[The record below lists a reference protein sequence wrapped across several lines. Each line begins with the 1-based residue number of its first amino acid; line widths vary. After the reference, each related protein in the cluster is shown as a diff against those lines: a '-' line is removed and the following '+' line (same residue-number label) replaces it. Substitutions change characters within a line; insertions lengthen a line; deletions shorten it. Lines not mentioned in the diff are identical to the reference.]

1 MRTIHN
7 ISHPDNSI
15 IDGNND
21 MARGI
26 RSVKTLLPNANRI
39 TEYLKT
45 NSITGFAIHQC
56 AEECIKAQLID
67 REEWKQCIEKTE
79 KHPYFN
85 GQIGFILQFSGI
97 CEDYKSNRTLSW
109 SDQEAEERLKL
120 FKKYAH
126 IASYMFDLDG
136 NGIRH
141 NDKNYCFERAVLAQ
155 GDYLMEASNDRFNLL
170 STETVAKNVKRDHS
184 WKRLLRINETREEL
198 IESQNYVKAA
208 FDNVADLSNITG
220 SFEAQCKDIKTGTQW
235 RDLLIST
242 PELFNI
248 SEKGFTAFDEDQLLI
263 LRYWFRNSYHVELY
277 TYHLW
282 LNKFVESTMAFAP
295 LFELNYIEQKTG
307 DIIPTIL
314 FSGFTYKR
322 SKYHIEIQAS
332 IKEDWNLETFWV
344 SFAFDNE
351 KRTDYPDELIS
362 LLESYG
368 FTRSE
373 VDNSYELISSSENTI
388 YKKLVDLTNELS
400 ELK

>member
-1 MRTIHN
+1 
-7 ISHPDNSI
+7 
-15 IDGNND
+15 
-21 MARGI
+21 
-26 RSVKTLLPNANRI
+26 
-39 TEYLKT
+39 
-45 NSITGFAIHQC
+45 
-56 AEECIKAQLID
+56 
-67 REEWKQCIEKTE
+67 
-79 KHPYFN
+79 
-85 GQIGFILQFSGI
+85 
-97 CEDYKSNRTLSW
+97 
-109 SDQEAEERLKL
+109 
-120 FKKYAH
+120 
-126 IASYMFDLDG
+126 
-136 NGIRH
+136 
-141 NDKNYCFERAVLAQ
+141 
-155 GDYLMEASNDRFNLL
+155 MEASNDRFNLL

-220 SFEAQCKDIKTGTQW
+220 SFEAQCKNIKTGAQW

-282 LNKFVESTMAFAP
+282 LNKFAESTMAFAP
-295 LFELNYIEQKTG
+295 IFELNYIEQKTG

-362 LLESYG
+362 LLESHG

-373 VDNSYELISSSENTI
+373 VDNSYELVSSSENTI